1 MGHVRCTEQPV
12 AHVDE
17 RFGDL
22 QRSQI
27 RVYHPFH
34 GVATRGKLSLLAGLI
49 YPNVC
54 YRQVGKR
61 HHPRRRPQL
70 GSNKLCIPLDNI
82 VCNLHMIQNGQRS
95 IRTAPMARFD
105 KTIICWDPFD
115 AAAAAAVQ
123 SAPSFLMGLVIS
135 TCLRS
140 KKDDQSS
147 LVTIT
152 TQDKSSP
159 VKPKKLEVIPFPW
172 SWGPGVEG

>member
-1 MGHVRCTEQPV
+1 MNDLATCNGPKS
-12 AHVDE
+12 
-17 RFGDL
+17 RFTT
-22 QRSQI
+22 
-27 RVYHPFH
+27 FH
-34 GVATRGKLSLLAGLI
+34 GGHPTKTLYGNALRLASLI

-54 YRQVGKR
+54 YMQVGKR
-61 HHPRRRPQL
+61 YRPRRRPQF

-95 IRTAPMARFD
+95 IRTAPMACFD

-115 AAAAAAVQ
+115 AAAAAVQ

-135 TCLRS
+135 TCLQS